1 MPTESTST
9 KKKIGEEIEQGEI
22 ALKTGGGREMLS
34 FPKAHISL
42 KGTKKLRVV
51 RVQMAVTKQ
60 PLSVIS
66 KALYSVQRLW
76 IAQKLFFDQ
85 RLQPS
90 RNILRGTSSTRK
102 AIRGEGWRE
111 ADASC
116 TWIRVWCDANNFM

>member
-1 MPTESTST
+1 LEVKLKKNLFFVPTESTST

-66 KALYSVQRLW
+66 KALYSVQRL
-76 IAQKLFFDQ
+76 
-85 RLQPS
+85 
-90 RNILRGTSSTRK
+90 
-102 AIRGEGWRE
+102 
-111 ADASC
+111 
-116 TWIRVWCDANNFM
+116 